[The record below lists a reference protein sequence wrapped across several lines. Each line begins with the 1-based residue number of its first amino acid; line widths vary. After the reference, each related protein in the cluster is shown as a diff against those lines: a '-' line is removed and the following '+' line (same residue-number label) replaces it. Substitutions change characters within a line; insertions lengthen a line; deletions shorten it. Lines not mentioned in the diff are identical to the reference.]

1 MEGGGG
7 SGRRSISLDVRSMVQ
22 VPVRDGFNAFE
33 KRGGGGMK
41 FAKGNV
47 AKFQCRKFDVG
58 RSKGGMFDYLPFCLR
73 IFFIKYVY

>member
-33 KRGGGGMK
+33 KKGGRGGGGWGEWNSPREMSPN
-41 FAKGNV
+41 ANVGNL
-47 AKFQCRKFDVG
+47 
-58 RSKGGMFDYLPFCLR
+58 M
-73 IFFIKYVY
+73 